1 MIGKGW
7 ALRTI
12 NARINAVKSFFKYAL
27 KHDLIDG
34 NQFHRLNS
42 GVDRVRSDDIR
53 VKPAREV
60 LPVPVD
66 VVERTLPFLTP
77 MVRDIVQVQL
87 LAGMRAAEVCR
98 MRFDEL
104 AWDDDGALWY
114 RPVKHKNASRG
125 KKRDIP
131 LGPKA
136 RKILAT
142 YGVTMDVVT
151 SAGAEPREYVF
162 DPRDV
167 ELRFSEFCRPRRKP
181 NAIPYFTTWRY
192 VHEIRGGVNRA
203 VAAGAIKESERW
215 TSHQLRHRALTDMR
229 REYGLDVA
237 QLLGGHSDA
246 KTTER
251 YAAPDRS
258 KAVRC
263 VMETG

>member
-1 MIGKGW
+1 
-7 ALRTI
+7 
-12 NARINAVKSFFKYAL
+12 
-27 KHDLIDG
+27 
-34 NQFHRLNS
+34 
-42 GVDRVRSDDIR
+42 
-53 VKPAREV
+53 
-60 LPVPVD
+60 
-66 VVERTLPFLTP
+66 VERTLPYLTP

-87 LAGMRAAEVCR
+87 CAGMRAAEVCR

-104 AWDDDGALWY
+104 SRDDDGTLWY

-125 KKRDIP
+125 KERNIP

-136 RKILAT
+136 QKILAT

-151 SAGAEPREYVF
+151 SAGAAPREYVF
-162 DPRDV
+162 DPRNI
-167 ELRFSEFCRPRRKP
+167 ELRSSEFCRPKRTP
-181 NAIPYFTTWRY
+181 NAIPYFTTDRY
-192 VHEIRGGVNRA
+192 AEEIRNGAGRA
-203 VAAGAIKESERW
+203 VAAGAITESERW